1 MVILVNRAKVAT
13 ATTGTGTITLGA
25 AESGYQT
32 FASAGV
38 VDTDVVRYVIEDGTA
53 WEIGSGAYSTGT
65 LTRVLDESSTGSLLN
80 LSGSAI
86 VYVTASGEDI
96 QQPLA
101 EGAFVDGD
109 KTKLD
114 GIEAN
119 ADVTD
124 TANVTAAGALMDSEV
139 TNLAQVKAFDS
150 ADYATAT
157 QGGLADSALQ
167 PADIGATVQGYDADT
182 MKTDVAQTM
191 TAQLTVKETAETA
204 YALTGTDVDP
214 VNGTMQRKTTT
225 GAETITGTNF
235 AAGQS
240 VTLTLSAAAS
250 VAFTGF
256 TWVTSDGTA
265 PTILGSND
273 TFVLW
278 MDQGSNKYVAYA
290 GGSA

>member
-1 MVILVNRAKVAT
+1 MVTLVNRAKVAT

-32 FASAGV
+32 FADAGV
-38 VDTDVVRYVIEDGTA
+38 TDSQTVRYTIEDGTA
-53 WEIGSGAYSTGT
+53 WEIGTGVYTASGTTLSRT
-65 LTRVLDESSTGSLLN
+65 LTESSTGSLLN
-80 LSGSAI
+80 LSGGAI
-86 VYVTASGEDI
+86 VYVTA
-96 QQPLA
+96 
-101 EGAFVDGD
+101 
-109 KTKLD
+109 
-114 GIEAN
+114 
-119 ADVTD
+119 
-124 TANVTAAGALMDSEV
+124 AGADIV
-139 TNLAQVKAFDS
+139 
-150 ADYATAT
+150 
-157 QGGLADSALQ
+157 Q
-167 PADIGATVQGYDADT
+167 PADIGVTVQGYDADT

-214 VNGTMQRKTTT
+214 ANGTMQRKTTT
-225 GAETITGTNF
+225 GAETITGANF

-278 MDQGSNKYVAYA
+278 MDQGSNKYVAYT

>member
-1 MVILVNRAKVAT
+1 MVTLVNRAKVAT

-32 FASAGV
+32 FADAGV
-38 VDTDVVRYVIEDGTA
+38 TDSQTVRYTIEDGTA
-53 WEIGSGAYSTGT
+53 WEIGTGVYTASGTTLSRT
-65 LTRVLDESSTGSLLN
+65 LTESSTGSLLN
-80 LSGSAI
+80 LSGGAV
-86 VYVTASGEDI
+86 VY
-96 QQPLA
+96 
-101 EGAFVDGD
+101 
-109 KTKLD
+109 
-114 GIEAN
+114 
-119 ADVTD
+119 
-124 TANVTAAGALMDSEV
+124 VTAAGADIV
-139 TNLAQVKAFDS
+139 
-150 ADYATAT
+150 
-157 QGGLADSALQ
+157 Q
-167 PADIGATVQGYDADT
+167 PADIGVTVQGYDADT

-214 VNGTMQRKTTT
+214 ANGTMQRKTTT
-225 GAETITGTNF
+225 GAETITGANF

-278 MDQGSNKYVAYA
+278 MDQGSNKYVAYT